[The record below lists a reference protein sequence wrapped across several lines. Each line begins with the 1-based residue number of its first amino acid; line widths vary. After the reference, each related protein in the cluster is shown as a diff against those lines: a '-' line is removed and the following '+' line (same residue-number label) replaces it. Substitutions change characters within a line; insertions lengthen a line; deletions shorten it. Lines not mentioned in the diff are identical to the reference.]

1 MRYRIDE
8 AQKKLDGTFKKGRA
22 RPAGRARFLS
32 KWPGPGKGWSEA
44 KRAAWGRLGPPA
56 IASGVTAAD
65 LLFLEYVAEQMA
77 RADALQADRKAKPT
91 AVNAAVRLVAD
102 LLKSAKLAP
111 ATRGY
116 EPLPPDTEPDGTPS
130 PDAEFSQ
137 R

>member
-1 MRYRIDE
+1 MPYRLDDAE
-8 AQKKLDGTFKKGRA
+8 KKARGTFRKHRA
-22 RPAGRARFLS
+22 RPPGLARTLA
-32 KWPGPGKGWSEA
+32 KWPAADKGWPA
-44 KRAAWGRLGPPA
+44 DKKRSWARLGPPA